1 MPNEPRKIAFADV
14 RGPVE
19 AAGAADKALMR
30 ESLELG
36 DSALYDTEERDTATA
51 FHILAKRADGY
62 EGCGVALD
70 NFLVGVKPITP
81 VLGIISEYY
90 PEDPDDSPELP
101 EVAETRANYP
111 LNSEVVLTDAV
122 SLNHEFFLRYPN
134 PLGPIGNGMEGRT
147 QRMTLINTD
156 PAWSAMIRLAP
167 FVDGVNR
174 QALWKTGFANVSLA
188 PGDELRVRAEWYNG
202 RVILEH
208 EKRVAT
214 WNAIALRS
222 SGMATGTNR
231 TTTGLLAADMVFAA
245 LFRNGGSNVP
255 FPSGHAY
262 EAPTGA
268 PFETDGRLLLT
279 GPRADGLC
287 WERVVANGDLN
298 TGVFSAVGRIATS
311 GWSNIAAV
319 RRWAG
324 FKADSGVSLAH
335 PHLSGPVAPGAML
348 IGATMAAN
356 HALAAGIVPAGA
368 VIDQFHDGGGSPGIS
383 FALWHIAGAATHTP
397 APSTVT
403 SGAQSSVVVEAIPT
417 RSN

>member
-1 MPNEPRKIAFADV
+1 MALEPRRIAFADV
-14 RGPVE
+14 RGPIE
-19 AAGAADKALMR
+19 AASPENKELLR
-30 ESLELG
+30 ESLEMG
-36 DSALYDTEERDTATA
+36 DAAQYDTEERDTATA
-51 FHILAKRADGY
+51 WHVAAKRADGY
-62 EGCGVALD
+62 EGVGVALD

-90 PEDPDDSPELP
+90 PEDPDSSLELP

-111 LNSEVVLTDAV
+111 LNSEVVLTDAT

-134 PLGPIGNGMEGRT
+134 PLGLTGNGMEGRT
-147 QRMTLINTD
+147 QRMTLINAD

-174 QALWKTGFANVSLA
+174 RALWKTGYADVSLA

-214 WNAIALRS
+214 WNTIALRS

-231 TTTGLLAADMVFAA
+231 TTTGLLAADMAFVLQLRA
-245 LFRNGGSNVP
+245 GGQSIP
-255 FPSGHAY
+255 YPAGHAY

-279 GPRADGLC
+279 GPRADRLC
-287 WERVVANGDLN
+287 WERAVADGDLN

-311 GWSNIAAV
+311 GWGNIAAV

-324 FKADSGVSLAH
+324 MKADSGTSFAH
-335 PHLSGPVAPGAML
+335 PQLAGPLAPGAVL
-348 IGATMAAN
+348 IGGSLCSA
-356 HALAAGIVPAGA
+356 HSLAAGIVPPGA
-368 VIDQFHDGGGSPGIS
+368 VIDQFHNGGGGAGVS
-383 FALWHIAGAATHTP
+383 FALWHIEGAATHTP
-397 APSTVT
+397 APATVT
-403 SGAQSSVVVEAIPT
+403 SGVMSSVVVEVIPT